1 MPRVYSAITKMKTIR
16 QAEEV
21 LYTTP
26 TFQDA
31 IVMLPLMDQIYDN
44 ACREITVKAYND
56 LPEGERKQ
64 YRTPWTGSIPNAENV
79 YKLLISMG
87 FCTSHGEPL
96 QIKLEKKPVREA

>member
-1 MPRVYSAITKMKTIR
+1 MKTITKS
-16 QAEEV
+16 EEII
-21 LYTTP
+21 YSTP
-26 TFQDA
+26 SFQDA
-31 IVMLPLMDQIYDN
+31 IVILPLMDQIYDD

-64 YRTPWTGSIPNAENV
+64 YHTPWTGSIPNAEKV